1 MIMWNPS
8 VATLLVAMAFIGM
21 LPLGAKAGSYRRP
34 VIATGIVAYQ
44 PNQTVFNLSGTC
56 YDIPL
61 FDFCTNTRIGTA
73 RDCLHDSVADPDCA
87 GGMNLTTTTTFIIED
102 TIGSLTVRS

>member
-8 VATLLVAMAFIGM
+8 FLVAMAFIGM
-21 LPLGAKAGSYRRP
+21 LPLGANAGSYRRP
-34 VIATGIVAYQ
+34 VFATGTVAYQ
-44 PNQTVFNLSGTC
+44 PNQTVFGLSGGTC

-73 RDCLHDSVADPDCA
+73 RGCENDIVADPDCA
-87 GGMNLTTTTTFIIED
+87 GGRNVTSTTTFIIED

>member
-1 MIMWNPS
+1 MWNPS

-21 LPLGAKAGSYRRP
+21 LPLGANAGSYRRP
-34 VIATGIVAYQ
+34 VIATGTVAYQ
-44 PNQTVFNLSGTC
+44 PNLTVFNLSGTC

>member
-8 VATLLVAMAFIGM
+8 FLVAMAFIGM
-21 LPLGAKAGSYRRP
+21 LPLGANAGSYRRP
-34 VIATGIVAYQ
+34 VIATGTVAYQ

>member
-1 MIMWNPS
+1 M
-8 VATLLVAMAFIGM
+8 ATLLVAMAFIGM
-21 LPLGAKAGSYRRP
+21 LPLGANAGSYRRP
-34 VIATGIVAYQ
+34 VIATGTVAYQ
-44 PNQTVFNLSGTC
+44 PNLTVFNLSGTC